1 MNYDLARQRITER
14 VPLNQGL
21 ESGEMPYALLA
32 SKFEETDAGCT
43 EQAYDDYART
53 TITNWGPDT
62 NQFEHEGSR
71 GRVTERSGR
80 INLQYYGH
88 RGTADY
94 EKPEMFLGFGGP
106 EDHDPRGMAQEP
118 DMKKYVEQS
127 RGRMRF
133 QRFDSDMSEH
143 VGSGNRSEQRVQRD
157 NQTVFRTVRDRL
169 KVFSRQLDGK
179 RNGLRR
185 VMPHKSDVKKQVFV
199 QAYGD
204 YVRDYALN
212 PQRRANIVVGQL
224 IRDSREWRDH
234 TNDQDF
240 EVVKYL
246 SAARRAKRTTEKQAR
261 GVTTTEFSE
270 EDLSQSY
277 KSAGLLMSQL
287 VRLKQIKMAGG
298 DMAFAESGTATS
310 AKSAP
315 VAADLNLILRKIS
328 DDHKFGSTDDTR
340 VSKNASPDAHVSTV
354 KSTVYNHST
363 PIHQL
368 LNAEVIYRV
377 ARNHGDLSKA
387 RDKIIRDSKDFRVT
401 DKQAVAKAAKLRM
414 KTGAK
419 LAHSGDQDYGQHVN
433 VMSYRKV
440 KSQRAAAV
448 ARMHTGDGKGGESA
462 NTLDFHKNHTMLRAN
477 QADEMVHDM
486 SFDDSGVKERLGGHF
501 GKKYLNGMT
510 VRDNR
515 EDSMA
520 EESG

>member
-14 VPLNQGL
+14 VPLNQGK
-21 ESGEMPYALLA
+21 EYGEMPYAMLA
-32 SKFEETDAGCT
+32 AKFEETDVGCE

-53 TITNWGPDT
+53 TLTNWGPDT

-94 EKPEMFLGFGGP
+94 EKPELFLGFGGP
-106 EDHDPRGMAQEP
+106 EDRDPRGVAQEP

-143 VGSGNRSEQRVQRD
+143 IGSGNRAEQRVQRD

-199 QAYGD
+199 QSYGD
-204 YVRDYALN
+204 YIRDYGLN
-212 PQRRANIVVGQL
+212 PQRRANIIVGQL

-261 GVTTTEFSE
+261 GEATTEFAE
-270 EDLSQSY
+270 EELSQSY
-277 KSAGLLMSQL
+277 KSVGLLMSQL

-298 DMAFAESGTATS
+298 DMEFTESGTTTA

-315 VAADLNLILRKIS
+315 IVADMNLILRKIS
-328 DDHKFGSTDDTR
+328 DDSKFGTTIDTR
-340 VSKNASPDAHVSTV
+340 TSKTTGPVEHDHILRSI
-354 KSTVYNHST
+354 VYNHST

-368 LNAEVIYRV
+368 LNAEVIYRI
-377 ARNHGDLSKA
+377 AHKKGDLSKA
-387 RDKIIRDSKDFRVT
+387 RDKIIRDSKDFQVADRL
-401 DKQAVAKAAKLRM
+401 AVAKAAKHRM

-419 LAHSGDQDYGQHVN
+419 LAQAEDQDYGQSVN
-433 VMSYRKV
+433 TVSYRKL

-462 NTLDFHKNHTMLRAN
+462 NTLDFRKNHTQLRAN
-477 QADEMVHDM
+477 QADEMV
-486 SFDDSGVKERLGGHF
+486 RTLW
-501 GKKYLNGMT
+501 
-510 VRDNR
+510 
-515 EDSMA
+515 
-520 EESG
+520 